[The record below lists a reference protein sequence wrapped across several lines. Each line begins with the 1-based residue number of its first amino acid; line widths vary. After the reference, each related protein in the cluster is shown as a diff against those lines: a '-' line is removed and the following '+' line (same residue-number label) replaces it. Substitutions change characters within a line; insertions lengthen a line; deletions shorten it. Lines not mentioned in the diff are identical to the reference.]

1 MIITV
6 AKRLGWTT
14 VLCAYLSVAVAEPVL
29 YTADKWHTRIYFTVD
44 HMGLSHYQGRFKEFD
59 IGFMFDE
66 TDFSNSS
73 VEVIVPVSSIDTFSP
88 ELNSKMPD
96 EGFFATDNFPHI
108 KFKSTDIEQVDEAS
122 ARMTGDLTIKD
133 VTLPVTFDVVY
144 NKKVLH
150 PFYDINNIGFTATA
164 DIDSRAFKVNPLPEW
179 MLSSSVEV
187 RIEMEAFEGERVP
200 YYSE

>member
-1 MIITV
+1 
-6 AKRLGWTT
+6 
-14 VLCAYLSVAVAEPVL
+14 
-29 YTADKWHTRIYFTVD
+29 
-44 HMGLSHYQGRFKEFD
+44 
-59 IGFMFDE
+59 
-66 TDFSNSS
+66 
-73 VEVIVPVSSIDTFSP
+73 
-88 ELNSKMPD
+88 
-96 EGFFATDNFPHI
+96 
-108 KFKSTDIEQVDEAS
+108 
-122 ARMTGDLTIKD
+122 MTGDLTIKD

-144 NKKVLH
+144 NNKVLH